1 MRWDAFYNPG
11 DGTGGHPTVR
21 PGGLMHGGFFPFAD
35 GRPGGTYL
43 GTHIGGD
50 PVWLTTHH
58 YDTIVSETR
67 ITSYLGI
74 LTGQVPGQHYFAP
87 WRTFP
92 ATCDWSWHEMQ
103 PVGETRTYLGI
114 DVYEGAYTYR
124 GMHVVPGWGGSMF
137 EELMPAVF
145 VPEEKWAP
153 RSWGVNHPLHVRA
166 EREHGLED
174 AGYGYWGFS
183 PSSNPAGGYREYG
196 VDALGPEPRGLLLR
210 PGEDQP
216 RRRLRRLP
224 RRRPTRTRPTAT
236 VWSPRTR
243 RSSR

>member
-1 MRWDAFYNPG
+1 
-11 DGTGGHPTVR
+11 
-21 PGGLMHGGFFPFAD
+21 MHGGFYPFAD
-35 GRPGGTYL
+35 GRPGGTYV

-74 LTGQVPGQHYFAP
+74 LTGQVPGKHYFAP

-124 GMHVVPGWGGSMF
+124 DMHIVPGWGGSMF

-145 VPEEKWAP
+145 VPVEE
-153 RSWGVNHPLHVRA
+153 
-166 EREHGLED
+166 
-174 AGYGYWGFS
+174 
-183 PSSNPAGGYREYG
+183 
-196 VDALGPEPRGLLLR
+196 PEPLVRITVVVVPSGLRTVSVVLGGGDGRFGLATSR
-210 PGEDQP
+210 EVRVASYLIFAA
-216 RRRLRRLP
+216 RRM
-224 RRRPTRTRPTAT
+224 
-236 VWSPRTR
+236 SPMRA
-243 RSSR
+243 